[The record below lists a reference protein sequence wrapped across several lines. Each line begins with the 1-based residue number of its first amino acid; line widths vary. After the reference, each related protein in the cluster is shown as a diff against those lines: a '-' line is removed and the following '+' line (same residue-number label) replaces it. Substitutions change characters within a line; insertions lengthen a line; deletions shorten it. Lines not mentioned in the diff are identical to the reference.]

1 MQEQGQEQ
9 GKTAARDKAPIA
21 LRLRRGGGEWM
32 ECEGKCLADTHTL
45 SLSLSVIARWMDGWA
60 FVADPYLCRVTRPSR
75 DFPFFSFFLSCQG
88 LAGLVCA
95 WIYNTDTK
103 GARWR
108 MPRRGHVTY
117 CVHRRDIAKQSLS
130 AHRPTDR
137 PLRLG
142 LAAVLVCSAASWPRP
157 ILAR

>member
-1 MQEQGQEQ
+1 MQEQEQEQ
-9 GKTAARDKAPIA
+9 GKTAARHKAPIA
-21 LRLRRGGGEWM
+21 LRIVKGGSAWSGVRVS
-32 ECEGKCLADTHTL
+32 LADTYT
-45 SLSLSVIARWMDGWA
+45 LSLSVIARWMDGWA

-108 MPRRGHVTY
+108 MPWRGHVTY
-117 CVHRRDIAKQSLS
+117 CVHRRDIAKPRSFCS
-130 AHRPTDR
+130 STDR
-137 PLRLG
+137 PAP
-142 LAAVLVCSAASWPRP
+142 AAGSRGHFS
-157 ILAR
+157 